1 MSTKAVVLAL
11 WSVGL
16 LVVGAVLFWMNLDAT
31 LGYDPQ
37 SVDDVERSLA
47 LSEAVMLWSML
58 GVFAGPVILI
68 AVLFHALQVKKK
80 VAQYPKL
87 LILAA
92 FVSVYCLGSS
102 IYNLWYLAA
111 ALSSM

>member
-1 MSTKAVVLAL
+1 MSTRAVVLVL
-11 WSVGL
+11 WAVGL
-16 LVVGAVLFWMNLDAT
+16 LALGAVLFWMNLDAT

-37 SVDDVERSLA
+37 SVDDVERSLE
-47 LSEAVMLWSML
+47 LSETVMLWSML

-68 AVLFHALQVKKK
+68 AVWFHALQVEKKI
-80 VAQYPKL
+80 AQYPKL

-102 IYNLWYLAA
+102 ICNLWYLAA
-111 ALSSM
+111 ALSSI